1 MNIRNRLRT
10 AEMVKGTH
18 LASTVRILDEAIKRL
33 GTPRDVFSDNPK
45 NSRLS
50 AATQARAARTALW
63 TDMYQQGLSLRQI
76 AAVCAVDHR
85 TIENELKA
93 SGLKLRDSK
102 TLRIHPTARFK
113 ND

>member
-1 MNIRNRLRT
+1 
-10 AEMVKGTH
+10 MVKGTH

-45 NSRLS
+45 HSRLS
-50 AATQARAARTALW
+50 AATQARAARAALW

-85 TIENELKA
+85 TIENELKRLA
-93 SGLKLRDSK
+93 SNFEIQRRCAFIQPRGSK
-102 TLRIHPTARFK
+102 TIRSFAQ
-113 ND
+113 